1 MTTKEFEELTQIIT
15 ERLRTKHSRL
25 DNKFKEYIKLAEKG
39 FLQEEFEPRL
49 QSLLNRREDV

>member
-1 MTTKEFEELTQIIT
+1 MTTKEFDDLTQIIT

-25 DNKFKEYIKLAEKG
+25 DKMFKEYIELAEKG